1 LCFESAIMN
10 DSFNFQLLLRSSGRF
25 GFHRQWICR
34 TLIATLLSV
43 CGGLTGANT
52 AQAQFNS
59 PVQMSN
65 FVQSVL
71 EIELARETA
80 LQNTQALVSTGN
92 RPVFDCNL
100 EAGTVSNTAGI
111 PQTMISYLQNF
122 CSQSQTVLE
131 EHDLSP
137 EEFRQMTMMY
147 GKNPRQYPQ
156 ITQAFQQL
164 CQNSRYSQLQICR

>member
-1 LCFESAIMN
+1 MN
-10 DSFNFQLLLRSSGRF
+10 NSFNFQLLLRSSGQFRL
-25 GFHRQWICR
+25 GRQWIGR

-43 CGGLTGANT
+43 CGGLAGANT

-65 FVQSVL
+65 FVRSVL

-80 LQNTQALVSTGN
+80 LQNTRQLVSTGN

-111 PQTMISYLQNF
+111 SQDMIGYLQNF
-122 CSQSQTVLE
+122 CRQSQTVLE

-137 EEFRQMTMMY
+137 EEFHQMTMMY
-147 GKNPRQYPQ
+147 GKNPMQYPQ